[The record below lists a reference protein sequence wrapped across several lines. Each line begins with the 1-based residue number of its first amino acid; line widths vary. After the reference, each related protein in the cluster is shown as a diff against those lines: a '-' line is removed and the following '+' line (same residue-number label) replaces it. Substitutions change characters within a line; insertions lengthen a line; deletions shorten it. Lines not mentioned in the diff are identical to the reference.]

1 VDALL
6 SGGLA
11 RWREFKSLSAHM
23 SIGGPLWAIK
33 GWEEVLT
40 DVTVT
45 IDTRVERTTFEPFTD
60 PNLRTIFEVDAERVT
75 IETTDGEQVRELR
88 DARAGFK
95 GFVRTTP
102 WERTHLGYF
111 LGYAFGTISPHQ
123 VFYFDTDGL
132 QRRMDYVTEILD
144 STLVAHYSSRHR
156 SFGGILIPTRR
167 RVFRRNP
174 DNTSNLN
181 MPSITIDIHDVMLQR
196 GHRSHR
202 SNRHEHRPGSINV
215 PWPFQVRRL
224 SVPLP
229 LLYDRAIECFEELV
243 LSADL
248 ARFGRRPAHRPRGRR
263 YRPNSQFERTPAAK
277 RNDQLNATKLE
288 PRPPLQSVAW
298 QHSP

>member
-60 PNLRTIFEVDAERVT
+60 PNLRVIFEVDTERVT

-202 SNRHEHRPGSINV
+202 SNRDEHRPGSINV
-215 PWPFQVRRL
+215 HGHSRSGACRCLFRCSMTVRS
-224 SVPLP
+224 SVSRSWSCQRISLGS
-229 LLYDRAIECFEELV
+229 V
-243 LSADL
+243 ADL
-248 ARFGRRPAHRPRGRR
+248 LTALG
-263 YRPNSQFERTPAAK
+263 
-277 RNDQLNATKLE
+277 ATVPTELT
-288 PRPPLQSVAW
+288 V
-298 QHSP
+298 